1 MSNFLL
7 TLKDFFTTESGAIFL
22 IESII
27 LTVAF
32 ILCLSFSI
40 FRAGYSIK
48 QRVWFFFTASG
59 VVCAEFGVSILVG
72 KFGTGFIMLFIA
84 LVYFSIVISIR
95 TLPDK
100 ANDKQKD
107 FVKYLN
113 ESIYRAEKP
122 IEKDLRKRMGKE
134 EQERAES
141 TAQKSQE
148 RDSEKLFAGQR
159 NLEKLKGETSQKTAC
174 EQGEKGNGTVKGAQE
189 VKDVDFSHVKNVID
203 RLSYFNLTSND
214 RRQVKELELNL
225 IDAETNGYTI
235 EVKEKINSGLG
246 SLLKIMSKYGA

>member
-7 TLKDFFTTESGAIFL
+7 TLKNFFTTESGTIFL

-32 ILCLSFSI
+32 ILCLGFSI
-40 FRAGYSIK
+40 FRVGYSIK
-48 QRVWFFFTASG
+48 HRVWFFFTASG
-59 VVCAEFGVSILVG
+59 VVCAEFGASILVG
-72 KFGTGFIMLFIA
+72 RFGTGFIMLFIA

-100 ANDKQKD
+100 ATDKQKD

-122 IEKDLRKRMGKE
+122 VERGARKDGDADKENNVLKFIKNDGRNSLVPPRNIEKKKCEISHASAGVQGDNGHSDALDE
-134 EQERAES
+134 TQEI
-141 TAQKSQE
+141 
-148 RDSEKLFAGQR
+148 
-159 NLEKLKGETSQKTAC
+159 
-174 EQGEKGNGTVKGAQE
+174 
-189 VKDVDFSHVKNVID
+189 KDVDFSHVKNVID

-214 RRQVKELELNL
+214 RRQIKELELSL

-235 EVKEKINSGLG
+235 DVKEKINAGLG

>member
-7 TLKDFFTTESGAIFL
+7 TLKNFFTTESGTIFL

-40 FRAGYSIK
+40 FRVGYSIK
-48 QRVWFFFTASG
+48 HRVWFFFTASG
-59 VVCAEFGVSILVG
+59 VVCAEFGASILVG

-100 ANDKQKD
+100 ATDKQKD

-122 IEKDLRKRMGKE
+122 MENDMLKFINADKENNALKFSKKDGQKPLAPHRRIEKTKCELSHGNVGVQIDNGRDDALNE
-134 EQERAES
+134 TQEI
-141 TAQKSQE
+141 
-148 RDSEKLFAGQR
+148 
-159 NLEKLKGETSQKTAC
+159 
-174 EQGEKGNGTVKGAQE
+174 
-189 VKDVDFSHVKNVID
+189 KDVDFSHVKNVID

-214 RRQVKELELNL
+214 RRQIKELELSL

-235 EVKEKINSGLG
+235 DVKEKINAGLG

>member
-7 TLKDFFTTESGAIFL
+7 TLKNFFTTESGTIFL

-40 FRAGYSIK
+40 FRVGYSIK
-48 QRVWFFFTASG
+48 HRVWFFFTASG
-59 VVCAEFGVSILVG
+59 VVCAEFGASILVG
-72 KFGTGFIMLFIA
+72 RFGTGFIMLFIA
-84 LVYFSIVISIR
+84 LVYFSIVISVR

-100 ANDKQKD
+100 ATDKQKN

-113 ESIYRAEKP
+113 DSIYRAENSM
-122 IEKDLRKRMGKE
+122 ENDRRKLIDVDKKINTLNFMKNDG
-134 EQERAES
+134 
-141 TAQKSQE
+141 QKT
-148 RDSEKLFAGQR
+148 LFSPQG
-159 NLEKLKGETSQKTAC
+159 LEK
-174 EQGEKGNGTVKGAQE
+174 EKRRQSHANTGTQDDNRHTDALNEGQE
-189 VKDVDFSHVKNVID
+189 NKDVDFSHVKNVID

-214 RRQVKELELNL
+214 RRQIKELELSL

-235 EVKEKINSGLG
+235 DVKEKINAGLG